1 MVDAICTPY
10 DINYFGANGLD
21 FYGIGVAR
29 FYFNVVVFFPFLF

>member
-21 FYGIGVAR
+21 FYGIRVAR
-29 FYFNVVVFFPFLF
+29 FSIGIAMSSF